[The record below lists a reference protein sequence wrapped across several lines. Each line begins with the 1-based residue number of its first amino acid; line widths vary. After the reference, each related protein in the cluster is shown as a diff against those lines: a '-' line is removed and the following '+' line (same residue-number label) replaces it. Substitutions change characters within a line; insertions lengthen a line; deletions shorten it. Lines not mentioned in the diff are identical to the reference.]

1 MHGEVVGRAASYLTI
16 RARNERV
23 WWLRDLTYRYSDHF
37 WAMAL
42 ITDKDV

>member
-1 MHGEVVGRAASYLTI
+1 MHGDVVGHLTI
-16 RARNERV
+16 RTRNERV

-42 ITDKDV
+42 FTDKDV